1 MVHVHCVEAYTASW
15 IEIFRSG
22 GNLGVSGSRLI
33 QPRGLKCGG
42 NGSHGRLGTVEA
54 YTASWIEI
62 LYHTCVIYATYVE
75 AYTASWIEMSDR
87 CRTFLEKPVE
97 AYTASWIEIKIEE
110 ETTELS
116 TCRGLY
122 SLVD

>member
-54 YTASWIEI
+54 YTASWIE
-62 LYHTCVIYATYVE
+62 
-75 AYTASWIEMSDR
+75 MSDR